1 MPKRRTRRSASDGI
15 YEPNMTPLVDVSLVL
30 VVILLVA
37 TPLAFQSG
45 IAVSATAKSGRSGA
59 KVERVEQIEIEV
71 LSDGGL
77 RVNRQAVP
85 RAGLATALRPLIQES
100 PTRRVV
106 VRCGD
111 AVSHGGLV
119 SVLDEAKQ
127 LGASHI
133 ALVGE

>member
-1 MPKRRTRRSASDGI
+1 MAIRRARRSPAEGI

-45 IAVSATAKSGRSGA
+45 IAVSAAAKSGRSGP
-59 KVERVEQIEIEV
+59 KQERVEQIEIEV
-71 LSDGGL
+71 LADGGL

-85 RAGLATALRPLIQES
+85 RSGLATALKPLIQES

-106 VRCGD
+106 VRCADG
-111 AVSHGGLV
+111 VSHGGLV

>member
-1 MPKRRTRRSASDGI
+1 MAIRRGRRSPAEGI

-45 IAVSATAKSGRSGA
+45 IAVSAAAKSGRSGA
-59 KVERVEQIEIEV
+59 KQERVEQIEIEV
-71 LSDGGL
+71 LADGGL

-85 RAGLATALRPLIQES
+85 RSGLATALRPLIQES

-106 VRCGD
+106 VRCADG
-111 AVSHGGLV
+111 VSHSGLV

-127 LGASHI
+127 HGASHI